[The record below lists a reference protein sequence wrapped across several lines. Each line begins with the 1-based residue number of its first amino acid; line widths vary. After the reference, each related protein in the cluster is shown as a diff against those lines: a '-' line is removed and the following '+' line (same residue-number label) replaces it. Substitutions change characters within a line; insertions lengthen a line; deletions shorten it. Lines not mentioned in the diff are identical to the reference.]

1 MGFLDFIFGGS
12 EETQLKRHAKKVNNL
27 NAQADERL
35 ASAQWLAE
43 NQSDD
48 AIAALLKRFSLT
60 YEQRMKDSDEKQ
72 MIYQLLESI
81 GPQVAPA
88 TKAWMK
94 RNDQFAIPLGLIAHF
109 EGEEAK
115 VSSLL
120 ELLGLEIDPF
130 KPKKKEQIL
139 LHLAKSK
146 DQRIVER
153 VPFCLKDF
161 DEGVRYAAVEALAA
175 QENDDCREPL
185 AEALSNP
192 NEESNRFRC
201 RIAEIFHQRKWS
213 LGQEASLVAEN
224 PPTQFQVV
232 GDKIQPT

>member
-1 MGFLDFIFGGS
+1 MGFFDFLFGGS
-12 EETQLKRHAKKVNNL
+12 EDSQLKRHAKKVNNL
-27 NAQADERL
+27 NAQADDRL

-43 NQSDD
+43 NKSED

-60 YEQRMKDSDEKQ
+60 YEQRMKDTDEKQ
-72 MIYQLLESI
+72 AIYDLLETI
-81 GPQVAPA
+81 GPKVTPA
-88 TKAWMK
+88 TKAWIRK
-94 RNDQFAIPLGLIAHF
+94 HDQFAIPLGLISRF

-120 ELLGLEIDPF
+120 DLLGLEVDPF

-146 DQRIVER
+146 DQRIIDR
-153 VPFCLKDF
+153 VPHCLKDF

-175 QENDDCREPL
+175 QESDECRVSL

-201 RIAEIFHQRKWS
+201 RIAEIFHQRNWS
-213 LGQEASLVAEN
+213 LGEETDLVAEN
-224 PPTQFQVV
+224 PPSQFQVV
-232 GDKIQPT
+232 GDKIAPV